1 MSGMRLYFTTDIHGS
16 DICFRKFINS
26 GKFYNA
32 EVLILGGDITGKL
45 IMPLVSIGS
54 DTYIFTWHGEE
65 HRVGG
70 TELTNAQKQLRDA
83 GYYPAILTRE
93 EVALLNTDQ
102 SHVEE
107 LFVKLAC
114 ESINRWMDL
123 AEDRLR
129 GTGIECYISPGND
142 DPLAIDAILSRGGM
156 IVNPEE
162 RVVMLRGEWEM
173 ISFGTTNITPWN
185 SPREL
190 PEDQLEVRVEALSK
204 QVKNQAK
211 AIYNIHVP
219 PYNTSIDKA
228 PKLDGNLKPFI
239 IPGGVQMTAVG
250 STAVTN
256 IIKRYQPMLALHGHV
271 HESRGNVKVGRTLC
285 INPGSEYGEG
295 VLRGA
300 LVQVGKKGVEDFLLT
315 SGQGALN
322 KESIASS

>member
-26 GKFYNA
+26 AKFYNA

-45 IMPLVSIGS
+45 IMPLVPVGS
-54 DTYIFTWHGEE
+54 DNYVFTWHGEE
-65 HRVGG
+65 HNVSG
-70 TELTNAQKQLRDA
+70 TELIKAQKQLRDA

-93 EVALLNTDQ
+93 EVALLSTDQ

-114 ESINRWMDL
+114 ESIQRWMDL

-129 GTGIECYISPGND
+129 GTDIECYISPGND
-142 DPLAIDAILSRGGM
+142 DPLAIDAILNRSRLV
-156 IVNPEE
+156 VNPEE

-190 PEDQLEVRVEALSK
+190 PEDQLEVRLDVLSK
-204 QVKNQAK
+204 QVKNHAK

-219 PYNTSIDKA
+219 PFNTSIDKA
-228 PKLDGNLKPFI
+228 PKLDSNLKPFI

-250 STAVTN
+250 STAVTT

-300 LVQVGKKGVEDFLLT
+300 LVQIGKKGIEDFLLT
-315 SGQGALN
+315 SG
-322 KESIASS
+322 

>member
-1 MSGMRLYFTTDIHGS
+1 MNGMRLYFTTDIHGS
-16 DICFRKFINS
+16 DICFRKFVNS
-26 GKFYNA
+26 AKFYKA

-45 IMPLVSIGS
+45 IMPLVPDGS
-54 DTYIFTWHGEE
+54 DYYTFTWHGEE
-65 HRVGG
+65 HRVSG
-70 TELTNAQKQLRDA
+70 TEVSNAQKQLRDA
-83 GYYPAILTRE
+83 GYYPAILTPE
-93 EVALLNTDQ
+93 EVTLLHTDQ

-123 AEDRLR
+123 AEERLH

-142 DPLAIDAILSRGGM
+142 DPLAIDAILNRGGSV
-156 IVNPEE
+156 INPEE

-173 ISFGTTNITPWN
+173 ISMGTTNITPWK

-190 PEDQLEVRVEALSK
+190 PEDQLESRLDALAK

-228 PKLDGNLKPFI
+228 PKLDSNLKPYV
-239 IPGGVQMTAVG
+239 IPGGVQMAPVG

-256 IIKRYQPMLALHGHV
+256 VIKRYQPMLGLHGHV
-271 HESRGNVKVGRTLC
+271 HESRGNVKLGRTLC

-295 VLRGA
+295 VLRGV
-300 LVQVGKKGVEDFLLT
+300 LVQIGKKGVEDFLLT
-315 SGQGALN
+315 SG
-322 KESIASS
+322 

>member
-1 MSGMRLYFTTDIHGS
+1 MSGMRIYFTTDIHGS
-16 DICFRKFINS
+16 DVCFRKFINS
-26 GKFYNA
+26 GKFYQA
-32 EVLILGGDITGKL
+32 DVLILGGDITGKL
-45 IMPLVSIGS
+45 IMPLIPDGPDSY
-54 DTYIFTWHGEE
+54 TFNWHHEE
-65 HRVGG
+65 HKVSG
-70 TELTNAQKQLRDA
+70 TELSNAQKQLRDA
-83 GYYPAILTRE
+83 GYYPAILSLD
-93 EVALLNTDQ
+93 EVALLKADK

-114 ESINRWMDL
+114 ESIQRWMEL
-123 AEDRLR
+123 AEERLR

-142 DPLAIDAILSRGGM
+142 DPLGIDAILQQGGTV
-156 IVNPEE
+156 IDPEE
-162 RVVMLRGEWEM
+162 RVVTLKGEWEM
-173 ISFGTTNITPWN
+173 ISLGTTNITPWK

-190 PEDQLEVRVEALSK
+190 PEDQLEKKLDALAK

-228 PKLDGNLKPFI
+228 PKLDSNLKPYV

-271 HESRGNVKVGRTLC
+271 HESRGKVKIGRTLC

-300 LVQVGKKGVEDFLLT
+300 LVQIGKKGIEDYLLT
-315 SGQGALN
+315 SG
-322 KESIASS
+322 

>member
-1 MSGMRLYFTTDIHGS
+1 MNGMRLYFTTDIHGS

-26 GKFYNA
+26 AKFYKA

-45 IMPLVSIGS
+45 IMPIIPVGS
-54 DTYIFTWHGEE
+54 DNYTFTWHSEE
-65 HRVGG
+65 HRVSG
-70 TELTNAQKQLRDA
+70 TELSNAQKRLRDA
-83 GYYPAILTRE
+83 GYYPAILTPE
-93 EVALLNTDQ
+93 EVALLQTDQ

-114 ESINRWMDL
+114 ESLNRWMDL
-123 AEDRLR
+123 AEERLH

-142 DPLAIDAILSRGGM
+142 DPLAIDSILNRGGSV
-156 IVNPEE
+156 INPEE
-162 RVVMLRGEWEM
+162 RVVTLRGEWEM
-173 ISFGTTNITPWN
+173 ISMGTTNITPWK

-190 PEDQLEVRVEALSK
+190 PEDQLESQLDALAR

-228 PKLDGNLKPFI
+228 PKLDSNLKPYV
-239 IPGGVQMTAVG
+239 IPGGVQMAPVG

-256 IIKRYQPMLALHGHV
+256 VIKRYQPMLALHGHV
-271 HESRGNVKVGRTLC
+271 HESRGNVKLGRTLC

-295 VLRGA
+295 VLRGV
-300 LVQVGKKGVEDFLLT
+300 LVQIGKKGVEDFLLT
-315 SGQGALN
+315 SG
-322 KESIASS
+322 

>member
-1 MSGMRLYFTTDIHGS
+1 MNGMRLYFTTDIHGS

-26 GKFYNA
+26 AKFYKA

-45 IMPLVSIGS
+45 IMPMIPAGS
-54 DTYIFTWHGEE
+54 DNYTFTWHGEE
-65 HRVGG
+65 HRVSG
-70 TELTNAQKQLRDA
+70 TELSNAMKQLRDA
-83 GYYPAILTRE
+83 GYYPAILTPE
-93 EVALLNTDQ
+93 EVKLLQMDQ

-123 AEDRLR
+123 AEERLQ

-142 DPLAIDAILSRGGM
+142 DPLAIDAILNRGAM

-162 RVVMLRGEWEM
+162 RVVTLRGEWEM
-173 ISFGTTNITPWN
+173 ISMGTTNITPWK

-190 PEDQLEVRVEALSK
+190 PEDQLESRLDALAR

-228 PKLDGNLKPFI
+228 PKLDSNLKPYV
-239 IPGGVQMTAVG
+239 IPGGVQMAPVG

-256 IIKRYQPMLALHGHV
+256 VIKRYQPMLALHGHV
-271 HESRGNVKVGRTLC
+271 HESRGNVKLGRTLC

-295 VLRGA
+295 VLRGV
-300 LVQVGKKGVEDFLLT
+300 LVQIGKKGVEDFLLT
-315 SGQGALN
+315 SG
-322 KESIASS
+322 

>member
-1 MSGMRLYFTTDIHGS
+1 MNGMRLYFTTDIHGS

-26 GKFYNA
+26 AKFYKA

-45 IMPLVSIGS
+45 IMPIIPAGS
-54 DTYIFTWHGEE
+54 DNYTFTWHGEE
-65 HRVGG
+65 HCISR
-70 TELTNAQKQLRDA
+70 TELSNATKQLRDA
-83 GYYPAILTRE
+83 GYYPAILTPE
-93 EVALLNTDQ
+93 EVKLLQTDQ

-123 AEDRLR
+123 AEDRLQ

-142 DPLAIDAILSRGGM
+142 DPLAIDAILNRGGLV
-156 IVNPEE
+156 INPEE
-162 RVVMLRGEWEM
+162 RVVTLRGEWEM
-173 ISFGTTNITPWN
+173 ISMGTTNITPWN

-190 PEDQLEVRVEALSK
+190 PEDQLESRLVALAR

-228 PKLDGNLKPFI
+228 PKLDNNLKPYV
-239 IPGGVQMTAVG
+239 IPGGVQMAPVG

-256 IIKRYQPMLALHGHV
+256 VIKRYQPMLALHGHV
-271 HESRGNVKVGRTLC
+271 HESRGNVKLGRTLC

-295 VLRGA
+295 VLRGV
-300 LVQVGKKGVEDFLLT
+300 LVQLGKKGVEDFLLT
-315 SGQGALN
+315 SG
-322 KESIASS
+322 